1 MLAEWK
7 WFSLPPQIG
16 SKHGVI
22 YLITKYGYIHLYDLE
37 SGVCIYM
44 NRISAETIFVT
55 APHEASSGIIG
66 VNKKGQVR
74 NWRRVWAWSSSGD
87 EKQDSPLSPTSSHTD
102 VSFSF
107 PGPVSVRWGGK
118 HRQLRHQC
126 LAKPRPGLEDGGEV
140 QPGRSRGDLCQEV
153 QHAVCTGKL
162 FRVSKGGCISAQG
175 MSREMSLRVSR
186 MLSILWN
193 DLIITTICWLWRMKE
208 IYLIE
213 KIIYSLRLQMNPFI
227 RR

>member
-1 MLAEWK
+1 MCK
-7 WFSLPPQIG
+7 WFSFPPQIG

-66 VNKKGQVR
+66 VNKKGQVN
-74 NWRRVWAWSSSGD
+74 NWRRVWAWSPSGD
-87 EKQDSPLSPTSSHTD
+87 QRRDSALCVVSLHMSN
-102 VSFSF
+102 SFSF
-107 PGPVSVRWGGK
+107 AGSVGVRRGGE

-140 QPGRSRGDLCQEV
+140 QPRRSRGDLCQEV

-162 FRVSKGGCISAQG
+162 LRGSKGCCVSAQG
-175 MSREMSLRVSR
+175 
-186 MLSILWN
+186 LSGMW
-193 DLIITTICWLWRMKE
+193 
-208 IYLIE
+208 
-213 KIIYSLRLQMNPFI
+213 SLQMLI
-227 RR
+227 TRLVS